1 MYSIGQIDGQVL
13 EKIKRVHTQLGL
25 IYGAYDLIERTDGEI
40 VFLECNPDGPWL
52 WLETATSLPIATC
65 VAEYL
70 CRHPVNH

>member
-40 VFLECNPDGPWL
+40 QWL